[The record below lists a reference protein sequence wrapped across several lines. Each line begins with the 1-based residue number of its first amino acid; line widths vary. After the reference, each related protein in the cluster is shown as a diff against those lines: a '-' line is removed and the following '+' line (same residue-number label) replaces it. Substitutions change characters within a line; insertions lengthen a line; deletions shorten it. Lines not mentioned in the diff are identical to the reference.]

1 MKRQKKKLSRRPSML
16 PRPSDSAEFLEALVP
31 LMVSAGHSPKRLLA
45 EFKLIC
51 GRMKEPAREWDP
63 ADLAYVAD
71 LPHVL
76 SHWYTDAE
84 YLDSEG
90 APRPLRL
97 RSSGPSLTALIKR
110 VYPDAQPA
118 PVVQAL
124 VSARAV
130 REQAGLYEPF
140 AHRVLYLEKTYAH
153 QHALLSVF
161 ELLRTVTR
169 NCAGGRRGPP
179 LLHQTAINSWVPE
192 RYLPELH
199 KRLKRQ
205 AGEIL
210 WEFDRFMRRRESTRK
225 KSEPVRRVGLGIYA
239 IEERAGPPVRWTQPR
254 VAPSKARSKP

>member
-1 MKRQKKKLSRRPSML
+1 MKRQKKKLPRRRSMRA
-16 PRPSDSAEFLEALVP
+16 RPSDSAEFLEALVP

-45 EFKLIC
+45 EFKAIC

-84 YLDSEG
+84 YLNREG
-90 APRPLRL
+90 GPRPLRL

-110 VYPDAQPA
+110 VYPDAQAA

-124 VSARAV
+124 VRARAV
-130 REQAGLYEPF
+130 REQAGVYEPL

-153 QHALLSVF
+153 HHALLSVF

-179 LLHQTAINSWVPE
+179 ILHQTAINSWFPE

-205 AGEIL
+205 AAEIL

-225 KSEPVRRVGLGIYA
+225 KAEPVRRVGLGIYA

-254 VAPSKARSKP
+254 VASPATRSKP

>member
-1 MKRQKKKLSRRPSML
+1 MKRQKKKLSRRRSMRA
-16 PRPSDSAEFLEALVP
+16 RPSDSAEFLEALVP

-45 EFKLIC
+45 EFKVIC

-84 YLDSEG
+84 YLNSEG

-97 RSSGPSLTALIKR
+97 RGSGPSLTALIKR

-124 VSARAV
+124 VRARAV
-130 REQAGLYEPF
+130 REQAGVYEPL
-140 AHRVLYLEKTYAH
+140 AHRMLYLEKTYARH
-153 QHALLSVF
+153 HALLSVF

-179 LLHQTAINSWVPE
+179 LLHRTAINSWYPE
-192 RYLPELH
+192 RNIPELH
-199 KRLKRQ
+199 EYLKRHS
-205 AGEIL
+205 AETL
-210 WEFDRFMRRRESTRK
+210 WALDRFMRRRESTRRK
-225 KSEPVRRVGLGIYA
+225 GEPVRRVGLGIYA

-254 VAPSKARSKP
+254 VAPPRPRSKS

>member
-1 MKRQKKKLSRRPSML
+1 MKRQKKRLSRRRSIRT
-16 PRPSDSAEFLEALVP
+16 RPSDSAEFLEALVP
-31 LMVSAGHSPKRLLA
+31 LMVSAGHSPTRLIA
-45 EFKLIC
+45 EFEAIC
-51 GRMKEPAREWDP
+51 DRMKEPTREWDP

-84 YLDSEG
+84 YLNSKG

-118 PVVQAL
+118 PVVRAL
-124 VSARAV
+124 VRARAV
-130 REQAGLYEPF
+130 REQAGVYEPL
-140 AHRVLYLEKTYAH
+140 AHRVLYLEKAYAH

-179 LLHQTAINSWVPE
+179 LLHQTAINSWFPE

-205 AGEIL
+205 AAEVL

-225 KSEPVRRVGLGIYA
+225 KAEPVRRVGLGIYA
-239 IEERAGPPVRWTQPR
+239 IEERAGPPVRWTKFR
-254 VAPSKARSKP
+254 VASAPARSNT